1 MITIIF
7 SGRTPVPEITKIGM
21 ETDQRAETLRL
32 LLPQIAEGQHAQLCM
47 ILPDGRA
54 DALLIQ
60 NGLTVIPST
69 ITEIPGR
76 IRAWVEI
83 VGGDNIAWNS
93 EILYLDV
100 GDLPP
105 ISEQIEKQYPTA
117 FQDAIQQ
124 TGDNADR
131 AEAAVADLQ
140 GLSAEGEV
148 DPERATDVEYD
159 SGENKLKFYFPNY
172 PIVWMD
178 ENGVLNIQDATGPL
192 QPGETRLLWEF
203 PNDFAQRVHTHP
215 MTDITGLADA
225 LAGKAAAQHT
235 HTAEEI
241 SGLEE
246 DVEDMVQ
253 EAVAGLV
260 PEISGASVT
269 LTAAGWT
276 GAEAPYTQTVSCDK
290 AKADNHLITGPGS
303 LTAAQHAAMVSGQII
318 CTGQAAGE
326 ITFKAFGEKPD
337 TDIPVN
343 VLAIG

>member
-32 LLPQIAEGQHAQLCM
+32 LLPQIAEGQHAVLSM
-47 ILPDGRA
+47 ILPDGSA

-60 NGLTVIPST
+60 NGLAVIPST

-140 GLSAEGEV
+140 DLSAEGEV

-178 ENGVLNIQDATGPL
+178 ENGILNIQDATGPL

-203 PNDFAQRVHTHP
+203 PNDFAQRVHTHQ
-215 MTDITGLADA
+215 MTDVTGLSDA
-225 LAGKAAAQHT
+225 LEEMDEEIQGKAPAEHT
-235 HTAEEI
+235 HTAADI
-241 SGLEE
+241 SDLE
-246 DVEDMVQ
+246 
-253 EAVAGLV
+253 EAVAAMTPG
-260 PEISGASVT
+260 IQ
-269 LTAAGWT
+269 TAQVSIPTTAWT
-276 GAEAPYTQTVSCDK
+276 GEEAPYTAQIDCSI
-290 AKADNHLITGPGS
+290 AGADNAMIVGPG
-303 LTAAQHAAMVSGQII
+303 AMTKLQYEAILNAGVT
-318 CTGQAAGE
+318 CTGQAAGKL
-326 ITFKAFGEKPD
+326 IFTAYNRV
-337 TDIPVN
+337 PVVDLTAN
-343 VLAIG
+343 AVALN